1 MLKPLLLLTCLCFT
15 TPLLAGEQAGERIHV
30 AGSTTVLPVVSQ
42 AATLYHQQHPNMT
55 ITVSGGGSGVG
66 IASVIQGTAQIG
78 MASRNTTAEE
88 QVKLE
93 GKVDNII
100 IAADAVAVAIS
111 KAVYESGVH
120 ALSVQQI
127 ADIYRGKIRNWQDVG
142 GLDAR
147 IVVID
152 KEASRGT
159 RHVFAEAILGDK
171 HARAKGASIISG
183 SNNEEQAII
192 SRSHAAIG
200 MLSNAWLNDK
210 VRGIAII
217 VDGEPIL
224 PTIEHVHDH
233 SYPLARGL
241 HILLPK
247 TASAA
252 AKDFVQFLLSQQGQA
267 IVQEVGYLP
276 VH

>member
-1 MLKPLLLLTCLCFT
+1 MMLKTILIGSILLLASTVH
-15 TPLLAGEQAGERIHV
+15 ASERIHV
-30 AGSTTVLPVVSQ
+30 VGSTTVLPVVSQ
-42 AATLYHQQHPNMT
+42 AAALYRQQHPDIT

-93 GKVDNII
+93 GRVDNII

-127 ADIYRGKIRNWQDVG
+127 ADIYRGKIRNWKDVG

-217 VDGEPIL
+217 VDDKLIS
-224 PTIEHVHDH
+224 PTIEHVRDNT
-233 SYPLARGL
+233 YPLARGL
-241 HILLPK
+241 HVLLPK

-252 AKDFVQFLLSQQGQA
+252 AKGFVQFLLSQQGQT

>member
-1 MLKPLLLLTCLCFT
+1 MFKPLCLIACLCLAS
-15 TPLLAGEQAGERIHV
+15 PLWAEESIHI

-42 AATLYHQQHPNMT
+42 AATLYHQQHPDIT

-78 MASRNTTAEE
+78 MASRNTTKEE
-88 QVKLE
+88 LAKLA

-100 IAADAVAVAIS
+100 IAADAVAIAVS

-127 ADIYRGKIRNWQDVG
+127 ADIYRGNIRNWQGVG

-192 SRSHAAIG
+192 SRSDAAIG

-210 VRGIAII
+210 VRGIDII
-217 VDGEPIL
+217 VEHQAISPS
-224 PTIEHVHDH
+224 IEHVRDH

-241 HILLPK
+241 HVLLPK
-247 TASAA
+247 DATQATQA
-252 AKDFVQFLLSQQGQA
+252 FVQFLLSKQGQA